1 MTTSKE
7 KGRACWPVRLDV
19 LFAALLVS
27 PVYLAASVGRLAGF
41 VDRHLWMVGVVTVA
55 QVLWTA
61 LESFQGSS
69 LGERWRS
76 GLLNGGLSVI
86 PAALFWLH
94 KVR

>member
-69 LGERWRS
+69 LGERWLHRRPDRDPP
-76 GLLNGGLSVI
+76 GGPIVI
-86 PAALFWLH
+86 HLGE
-94 KVR
+94 